1 MKRAFCLGIFF
12 SYLTWL
18 YDPQLDTVS
27 TAFKGFLCL
36 KKDKIKSREEEPT
49 TVSAKI
55 ASITEA
61 KADTKA
67 SKEANISPIDKCLIG
82 HFENSVSCMQMQMF
96 EKLFTV

>member
-1 MKRAFCLGIFF
+1 MLFAWVFFF

-27 TAFKGFLCL
+27 TAFKSFLCL
-36 KKDKIKSREEEPT
+36 NKDKIKTREEKPT
-49 TVSAKI
+49 TVSAGI
-55 ASITEA
+55 ASVTEA

-67 SKEANISPIDKCLIG
+67 SEEANISPIDKCLIG
-82 HFENSVSCMQMQMF
+82 HFENPVSCMQMQMS